1 MIKGSKHL
9 ATIRPIMKHLA
20 GTATGAVNEI
30 LMDWHPFQIP
40 RGGCRIKSLHAKIPG
55 TNGDA
60 TGQENQLDLTL
71 LVGTSIDGVAPPSL
85 GNSNAVASAAAMTAA
100 RPYIVGQKYL
110 DVNQMDKV
118 TGSLFNDDLFHTY
131 RMIDI
136 NAKDADF
143 DEISIMM
150 AGEPEAYRTLA
161 TDKYKPI
168 VQDPITGFQ
177 TMFMAVISME
187 AGHDFGTGCLLDM
200 AAGSTP
206 GSSANDPTV
215 VTTTPVSIGL
225 SGTDARLV
233 FAPGDLI
240 GDVSATAKVIGKV
253 TEVTSAT
260 AVVVDFVREVVAHNT
275 EIVNL
280 TPITFNLGFEY

>member
-1 MIKGSKHL
+1 
-9 ATIRPIMKHLA
+9 
-20 GTATGAVNEI
+20 
-30 LMDWHPFQIP
+30 MDWHPFQVP
-40 RGGCRIKSLHAKIPG
+40 RGGGRMKSLHAKIPG

-60 TGQENQLDLTL
+60 TGQENQKDITILFAK
-71 LVGTSIDGVAPPSL
+71 SINGVAPPSL
-85 GNSNAVASAAAMTAA
+85 GNSNAVANAIAMTAA

-110 DVNQMDKV
+110 DVNAMDKV

-150 AGEPEAYRTLA
+150 AGEPGDYNTPVPEL
-161 TDKYKPI
+161 YKP
-168 VQDPITGFQ
+168 VVEDPKMGFQ
-177 TMFMAVISME
+177 TMWMACISME

-200 AAGSTP
+200 AADSTP
-206 GSSANDPTV
+206 GASANDDTV

-225 SGTDARLV
+225 SGTDARIV

-260 AVVVDFVREVVAHNT
+260 AVVVDFVREVVSHNT

-280 TPITFNLGFEY
+280 TPITWEIGFEY